1 MKHLLEKSML
11 QEFREQLR
19 EEEKARA
26 TIEKYMHDVG
36 VFFEYIKEGSEID
49 KYTVIAYKE
58 YLTEHYAAASV
69 NSMLAA
75 VNAFLKAMGWHECT
89 VRALK
94 IQKEAFR
101 SRERDLTKGEYF
113 RLLDA
118 AKKKKDIRL
127 YWIMQVLCATGIRIS
142 ELRYIT
148 VESLQTGCARVNSK
162 GKQRTVLLP
171 APLCKKLKK
180 YAAGRKIIRSSI
192 FVTRSG
198 KPVDRSNICHDMKA
212 LCEEA
217 DICRAKVFPHNL
229 RHLFA
234 VTYYK
239 AQKDLSHL
247 ADLLGHA
254 NINTTR
260 IYTLVSSEE
269 EKRQIEF
276 LGLVV

>member
-1 MKHLLEKSML
+1 MAHLLEKTML
-11 QEFREQLR
+11 QEFQNQLKG
-19 EEEKARA
+19 EEKAQA
-26 TIEKYMHDVG
+26 TIEKYVRDVSA
-36 VFFEYIKEGSEID
+36 FFAYVKEENEID

-75 VNAFLKAMGWHECT
+75 VNAFLKMMGWHECT
-89 VRALK
+89 VKALK

-101 SRERDLTKGEYF
+101 ARERDLTKAEYF

-118 AKKKKDIRL
+118 AGKKKNQRL
-127 YWIMQVLCATGIRIS
+127 YWMMQVLCATGIRVS

-148 VESLQTGCARVNSK
+148 VEALQTGCATVSSK
-162 GKQRTVLLP
+162 GKQRTVLLS
-171 APLCKKLKK
+171 APLCRKLRK
-180 YAAGRKIIRSSI
+180 YVAGQKITGGSI

-198 KPVDRSNICHDMKA
+198 KPVDRSNICHEMKA
-212 LCEEA
+212 LCGEA
-217 DICRAKVFPHNL
+217 GICREKVFPHNL

-239 AQKDLSHL
+239 MKKDISHL

-254 NINTTR
+254 SINTAR

-269 EKRQIEF
+269 
-276 LGLVV
+276 

>member
-1 MKHLLEKSML
+1 MRDVSAFFAYVK
-11 QEFREQLR
+11 
-19 EEEKARA
+19 EEN
-26 TIEKYMHDVG
+26 
-36 VFFEYIKEGSEID
+36 EID

-75 VNAFLKAMGWHECT
+75 VNAFLKMMGWHECT
-89 VRALK
+89 VKALK

-101 SRERDLTKGEYF
+101 ARERDLTKAEYF

-118 AKKKKDIRL
+118 AGKKKNQRL
-127 YWIMQVLCATGIRIS
+127 YWMMQVLCATGIRVS

-148 VESLQTGCARVNSK
+148 VEALQTGCATVSSK
-162 GKQRTVLLP
+162 GKQRTVLLS
-171 APLCKKLKK
+171 APLCRKLRK
-180 YAAGRKIIRSSI
+180 YVAGQKITGGSI

-198 KPVDRSNICHDMKA
+198 KPVDRSNICHEMKA
-212 LCEEA
+212 LCGEA
-217 DICRAKVFPHNL
+217 GICREKVFPHNL

-239 AQKDLSHL
+239 MKKDISHL

-254 NINTTR
+254 SINTTR

-269 EKRQIEF
+269 
-276 LGLVV
+276 

>member
-1 MKHLLEKSML
+1 MAHLLEKNML
-11 QEFREQLR
+11 QEFRNQLKA
-19 EEEKARA
+19 EEKAQA
-26 TIEKYMHDVG
+26 TIEKYMRDVSA
-36 VFFEYIKEGSEID
+36 FFAYAKEGSEID

-58 YLTEHYAAASV
+58 YLTGHYAAASV

-75 VNAFLKAMGWHECT
+75 VNSFLKAMGWHECT
-89 VRALK
+89 VKALK

-101 SRERDLTKGEYF
+101 ARERDLTKGEYF

-118 AKKKKDIRL
+118 AKKKKNLRL
-127 YWIMQVLCATGIRIS
+127 YWIMQVLCATGIRVS

-148 VESLQTGCARVNSK
+148 VDALQTGCATVSSK

-171 APLCKKLKK
+171 APLCRKLRK
-180 YAAGRKIIRSSI
+180 YIACQKITGNSI

-212 LCEEA
+212 LCGEA
-217 DICRAKVFPHNL
+217 GICRKKVFPHNL

-239 AQKDLSHL
+239 MKKDLSHL

-254 NINTTR
+254 SINTTR

-269 EKRQIEF
+269 QKRQIEY